1 MKSFRLLRTNPWLR
15 DIKSK
20 SSRISD
26 ALHSPYKKMVSEL
39 SHFNDPQIIDAG
51 ANVGQFGVDMRRS
64 GFTGHIFSY
73 EPVSET
79 FQILRKTIDNF
90 QPWSAFNL
98 ALGSTESQMEIFISG
113 NAGLSSSLLE
123 MNDLHLINFP
133 ESKTVAKERVQVST
147 LNQQITLLGLD
158 PSRLL
163 LKMDVQ
169 GYEFEVLKGANM
181 HLEHIPLC
189 YLEISLKKLYLE
201 ESSFIDLLILLREYG
216 HEVVDVYRGVKSN
229 KGELL
234 QVDLL
239 TQKI

>member
-1 MKSFRLLRTNPWLR
+1 VKSFRLLRTNPFLR

-26 ALHSPYKKMVSEL
+26 AFHTPYKKIVREL
-39 SHFNDPQIIDAG
+39 SHLKDAQVIDAG

-79 FQILRKTIDNF
+79 FQILRKTIDSF

-113 NAGLSSSLLE
+113 NSGLSSSLLE
-123 MNDLHLINFP
+123 MNDLHLMNFP
-133 ESKTVAKERVQVST
+133 ESKTVAKEHVKVST
-147 LNQQITLLGLD
+147 LNQQIISLGLD
-158 PSRLL
+158 PSRLI

-181 HLEHIPLC
+181 YLDHIPLC

-201 ESSFIDLLILLREYG
+201 ESSFLELLILLREHG
-216 HEVVDVYRGVKSN
+216 HEVIDVYRGVKSK

-234 QVDLL
+234 QLDLL